1 MYTHSMK
8 TITLTAD
15 SGSTKTDWLLQQG
28 NERLA
33 RITTQG
39 INPFMLSKTEIETI
53 LQNELLSNASFVSP
67 TEVCFYGAGCRGEQC
82 QVVEAALR
90 HVMPQLTSVVVGSDL
105 LGAAKALFG
114 NADGVACILGT
125 GSNSG
130 LFLGGELVQN
140 VSPLGY
146 VLGDEGSGAVLG
158 KRLLG
163 DVLKQQLPAE
173 LCQAFADT
181 YQLTG
186 DDIIQRVYKQPFANR
201 FLASFAPFL
210 AKHRNHAAIQ
220 TLLVDEFSRFFQRN
234 VATYARPDLSVAFV
248 GSIAYYFQHE
258 LQLAA
263 QATGFKLGRIMK
275 CPLA

>member
-1 MYTHSMK
+1 ME
-8 TITLTAD
+8 TIILTAD

-28 NERLA
+28 HECLA
-33 RITTQG
+33 RLTTQG
-39 INPFMLSKTEIETI
+39 INPFMLSQTEIENI
-53 LQNELLSNASFVSP
+53 LRNELLTNAAFVQP
-67 TEVCFYGAGCRGEQC
+67 TEVYFYGAGCRGKQC
-82 QVVEAALR
+82 HVVEAALR

-130 LFLGGELVQN
+130 LFLEGKLVQN

-146 VLGDEGSGAVLG
+146 ILGDEGSGAVLG
-158 KRLLG
+158 RRLLG

-173 LCQAFADT
+173 LCQSFANT
-181 YQLTG
+181 YHLSG

-210 AKHRNHAAIQ
+210 AKHRTHPAIQ
-220 TLLVDEFSRFFQRN
+220 TLLVDEFTRFFQRN
-234 VATYARPDLSVAFV
+234 VATYARPDLQVSFV

-258 LQLAA
+258 LQMAA
-263 QATGFKLGRIMK
+263 QATGFQLGRVMK
-275 CPLA
+275 CPLE